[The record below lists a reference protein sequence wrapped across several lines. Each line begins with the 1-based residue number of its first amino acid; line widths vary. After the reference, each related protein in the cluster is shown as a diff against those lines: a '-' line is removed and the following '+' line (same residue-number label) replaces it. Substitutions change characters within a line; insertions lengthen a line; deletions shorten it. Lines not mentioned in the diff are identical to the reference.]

1 MERNIHKIN
10 HGHHS
15 RGKVDNERV
24 SEEKEWTRK
33 ERLSKVSV
41 KPWKSGISEDG
52 NEMKL
57 GNKEACDK
65 KCLWDQ
71 SHLL

>member
-24 SEEKEWTRK
+24 SEERKWTRK
-33 ERLSKVSV
+33 ERPSKDWV
-41 KPWKSGISEDG
+41 KPWESGISEDG
-52 NEMKL
+52 NEIKL
-57 GNKEACDK
+57 GNKGACDK
-65 KCLWDQ
+65 KCLWDR
-71 SHLL
+71 SDLL